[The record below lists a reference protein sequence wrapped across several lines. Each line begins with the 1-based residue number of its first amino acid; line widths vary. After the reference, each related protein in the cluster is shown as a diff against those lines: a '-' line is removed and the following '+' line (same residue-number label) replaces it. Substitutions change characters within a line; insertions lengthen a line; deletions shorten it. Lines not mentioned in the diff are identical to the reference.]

1 MMEAQSSSWPDLQ
14 PELLGL
20 VLMRLPSLADRVRLR
35 AVCRPWCSNALLQLL
50 PPPLPWLTLLDGT
63 FLTIPD
69 GKIIRMLGSD
79 DARCCGSANDW
90 LFFVHHDGGC
100 SVMNPFSKAT
110 RNLPKLDIKWF
121 NASSSYN
128 SYFTKLA
135 VPSPMESSPGS
146 LVAALILGSG
156 RTIRI
161 FQQSIGTYLAIE
173 SNLGRFNHLSD
184 IAFFNGKLYG
194 VDLRCE
200 LSIFEITYGLDSEPT
215 ISSVK
220 CITRPTKRLALPQ
233 PLPHG
238 KLYMQMSYLVECC
251 GRLLMVIRMV
261 QWDCAL
267 SHGPSQ
273 GDRTVAFEVFEADW
287 STKPGQWR
295 FVSKLGGQALFVG
308 KHCSKSFPA
317 GGCTGIQ
324 EDCIHF
330 MCDYCPAGLAV
341 DPLRDSGVYNMRNG
355 IITPLLSETAITPQH
370 SGGQGRP
377 TWIFPRDAM

>member
-1 MMEAQSSSWPDLQ
+1 MEAQSSSWPDLQ
-14 PELLGL
+14 PELFGL
-20 VLMRLPSLADRVRLR
+20 VLMQLPSLADRVRLR
-35 AVCRPWCSNALLQLL
+35 AVCRPWRSNALLQLL

-79 DARCCGSANDW
+79 DARCCGSADDW

-100 SVMNPFSKAT
+100 SLMNPFSKAT
-110 RNLPKLDIKWF
+110 RNLPMLDIKWF

-156 RTIRI
+156 STIRI

-184 IAFFNGKLYG
+184 IAFFNGKLYQY
-194 VDLRCE
+194 LR
-200 LSIFEITYGLDSEPT
+200 LIVVLI
-215 ISSVK
+215 
-220 CITRPTKRLALPQ
+220 
-233 PLPHG
+233 
-238 KLYMQMSYLVECC
+238 MSYLVECC
-251 GRLLMVIRMV
+251 GRLLMVILTV
-261 QWDCAL
+261 EWDCAL

-287 STKPGQWR
+287 SAKPGQWR
-295 FVSKLGGQALFVG
+295 CVSKLGDQALFVG
-308 KHCSKSFPA
+308 KHCSKSYPA
-317 GGCTGIQ
+317 GGHNLFTYG
-324 EDCIHF
+324 DV
-330 MCDYCPAGLAV
+330 LW
-341 DPLRDSGVYNMRNG
+341 
-355 IITPLLSETAITPQH
+355 
-370 SGGQGRP
+370 QG
-377 TWIFPRDAM
+377 